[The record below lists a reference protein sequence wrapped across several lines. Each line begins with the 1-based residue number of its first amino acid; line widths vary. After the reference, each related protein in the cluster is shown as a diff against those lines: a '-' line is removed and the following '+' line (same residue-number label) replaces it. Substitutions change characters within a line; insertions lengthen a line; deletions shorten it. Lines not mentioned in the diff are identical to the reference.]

1 MACSSSGSRPFIER
15 VDIAFSP
22 LEAPP
27 RVLSSGRP
35 SRANGSREVTVWS
48 SNDYLGMGQHPA
60 VLAAMHKAIGAGSG
74 GTRSISGTTHY
85 HVELESEPAELR
97 GREAAL
103 LFTSAY
109 VANNATL
116 STLLTLVSS
125 TVVFSDERNHASM
138 IEGIRGHGGP

>member
-1 MACSSSGSRPFIER
+1 M
-15 VDIAFSP
+15 
-22 LEAPP
+22 
-27 RVLSSGRP
+27 
-35 SRANGSREVTVWS
+35 WS

-97 GREAAL
+97 GRESAL

-116 STLLTLVSS
+116 STLPTLVSS

-138 IEGIRGHGGP
+138 IDGIRGHGGGLDLPRSPHCRYSSVL